1 MRGRK
6 REGGRK
12 RKVRILG
19 TKSFLSLRESLGS
32 QGLTGWL
39 TNRLRPRVMGM
50 SLSKLQETVKD
61 REAWHAAV
69 HGVTGHKESDTTW
82 RLINNRTCLERSD
95 QEQPAQM
102 PPEPCRYCKTCV
114 SQVTGEKWR
123 LRRTKSRCTSKGSG
137 TSSALW
143 RPTVLTWKGHLVCS
157 ALLIFQEKLDIQILI
172 GNFLIF
178 KTPSKPKKYMRRQSL
193 FHVRAQCSCRD
204 ELTWT

>member
-1 MRGRK
+1 MSWLDG
-6 REGGRK
+6 
-12 RKVRILG
+12 I
-19 TKSFLSLRESLGS
+19 TDSMDKSWNS
-32 QGLTGWL
+32 
-39 TNRLRPRVMGM
+39 
-50 SLSKLQETVKD
+50 LQETGKD
-61 REAWHAAV
+61 PGAWLWCFSAWS
-69 HGVTGHKESDTTW
+69 HKKQDTTW

-204 ELTWT
+204 ELT